1 MRKDNTQQIQKAIV
15 AGNAP
20 SLTAIDYARLPLSYE
35 VFRANQ
41 FYLEDAYYLGKNI
54 KAVTFAQQALFE
66 HIYTMQVFNN
76 TKEYK
81 IDSIIINDS
90 PFISNS
96 KEEFHVKSN
105 FLLKV
110 LHKHS
115 FIDTLYNGKLSENIG
130 EFLEY
135 NSLQKLYSNK
145 NPTSGIYLCAIA
157 VALGHKEIYLT
168 GIDFYEGKT
177 LYAFDHSKT
186 NLLKVMP
193 WEFESAMPQQKS
205 QQESYHSKAADLEAL
220 EFLAKTY
227 NVEFYS
233 LSPASPLSR
242 YIPLAPITNNT
253 TKPEKKP
260 PNHTDDIILPPEH
273 AYRTF
278 RILNEHIDYSKR
290 GRVKNNFYLKLLY
303 DLARLPRDIK
313 YCFKKLKIC

>member
-1 MRKDNTQQIQKAIV
+1 MRKDNTQQIQKAVV

-41 FYLEDAYYLGKNI
+41 FYLEDAYYLGRNI
-54 KAVTFAQQALFE
+54 RAATFASQTLFE

-76 TKEYK
+76 TKEYN

-90 PFISNS
+90 PLVL
-96 KEEFHVKSN
+96 KEEFHVKRD
-105 FLLKV
+105 FLLKT
-110 LHKHS
+110 LYKHS
-115 FIDTLYNGKLSENIG
+115 FIDTLYNGRISENIG

-135 NSLQKLYSNK
+135 DILQKLYCNK

-157 VALGHKEIYLT
+157 VALGYREIYLT
-168 GIDFYEGKT
+168 GIDFYEGKN
-177 LYAFDHSKT
+177 YAFDHSKT
-186 NLLKVMP
+186 NISKFMP
-193 WEFESAMPQQKS
+193 EVLENFTLSQEP
-205 QQESYHSKAADLEAL
+205 QQESYHSKVADLEAL

-227 NVEFYS
+227 NVAFYS

-260 PNHTDDIILPPEH
+260 SNYTNDIILPPEH

-278 RILNEHIDYSKR
+278 RMLNEHIDYSKR

-303 DLARLPRDIK
+303 DLARLPRDLK
-313 YCFKKLKIC
+313 YCFKKPKIC